1 MSVEQK
7 LAARGLALPTAPQ
20 PLGAYKA
27 VVESQG
33 MLYIS
38 AQVPI
43 RDGKVVF
50 QGRVGVDLTLE
61 QGQQAAELTAL
72 NALAQIHRYLGGFDR
87 LVRIVRVEGHV
98 ASADG
103 FFDQPKVI
111 DGASNLYADVLGDK
125 AGHVRSAFS
134 HTQLPANSAV
144 VLAVT
149 AEIAPAA

>member
-7 LAARGLALPTAPQ
+7 LAARGLALPNAPQ

-27 VVESQG
+27 VIESQG
-33 MLYIS
+33 LLFIS

-43 RDGKVVF
+43 QDGKIVI
-50 QGRVGVDLTLE
+50 QGRVGDTLTLE
-61 QGQQAAELTAL
+61 QGQKAAELTAL
-72 NALAQIHRYLGGFDR
+72 NALAQIHRHLGGFDR
-87 LVRIVRVEGHV
+87 LVRLVRVEGHV

-103 FFDQPKVI
+103 FFDQPAVI
-111 DGASNLYADVLGDK
+111 DGASNLFADVLGDK

-144 VLAVT
+144 ILVVT
-149 AEIAPAA
+149 AEVSPA